1 MVGQRVAAR
10 RSSVLSA
17 APVAVPF
24 EKREPP
30 DPQPDWAA
38 MLGRAGAG
46 DQAAMTELYDGTSAM
61 VFGLALRILGNR
73 DAAEDAV
80 VEVYAQA
87 WRQAKAYD
95 ARRGTAV
102 AWLLTLT
109 RSRAIDML
117 RIRQREGVADPLEA
131 AGDLRSSDR
140 DPEEASTDAQRQR
153 FVRGALHKLSTEQR
167 EAIELA
173 YFSGL
178 SHNEI
183 ALKLGQPLGTVKT
196 RIRLGMMHLRELL
209 NHLVSPVLTETKER
223 I

>member
-1 MVGQRVAAR
+1 MQAMGGQPVAGR
-10 RSSVLSA
+10 RSRVLSA
-17 APVAVPF
+17 ALVPVPF
-24 EKREPP
+24 EKPAPP

-38 MLGRAGAG
+38 MLGRAAAG
-46 DQAAMTELYDGTSAM
+46 DQAAMTELYDSTSAM

-87 WRQAKAYD
+87 WRHARVYD
-95 ARRGTAV
+95 ARRGTAA

-117 RIRQREGVADPLEA
+117 RARHREGVPHPLEA
-131 AGDLRSSDR
+131 AGEIRSSDP
-140 DPEEASTDAQRQR
+140 DPEEASTDAERQR
-153 FVRGALHKLSTEQR
+153 FVRGALNQLSSEHR

-209 NHLVSPVLTETKER
+209 DHLV
-223 I
+223 